1 MLAMRLHMLDTN
13 IVSLAIRDDKVV
25 MQHLEQTPITALC
38 VSAVTCG
45 ELVFG
50 LKKNP
55 EAKKLKA
62 LTEGFLRR
70 VQVLPF
76 DERVAHD
83 YGAFRAAVMAAG
95 YGLSALDMQI
105 AAHAYSVGAVLI
117 SRDQAFG
124 KIPGLDVQDW
134 IAG

>member
-1 MLAMRLHMLDTN
+1 
-13 IVSLAIRDDKVV
+13 
-25 MQHLEQTPITALC
+25 
-38 VSAVTCG
+38 
-45 ELVFG
+45 
-50 LKKNP
+50 
-55 EAKKLKA
+55 
-62 LTEGFLRR
+62 
-70 VQVLPF
+70 
-76 DERVAHD
+76 
-83 YGAFRAAVMAAG
+83 MAAG